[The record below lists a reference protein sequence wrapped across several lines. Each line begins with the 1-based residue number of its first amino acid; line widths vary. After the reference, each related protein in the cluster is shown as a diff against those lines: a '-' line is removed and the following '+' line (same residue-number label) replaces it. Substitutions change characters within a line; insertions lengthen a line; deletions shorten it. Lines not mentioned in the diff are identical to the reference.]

1 MSHLTRVHSD
11 HCLVLLDFEPST
23 NIKLNRPFKFQSF
36 CLNYL
41 SFPSIVRDAWGRTNR
56 LDEAVEKFT
65 RDATEWNRN
74 HFGNIIVKK
83 RRGMA
88 RLDGAQKALAKRP
101 SEFLVELE
109 KDLQRELNEVLN
121 QEQELW
127 ALKSRLNWMVLGD
140 RNTSF
145 FHVSTI
151 VQRRRNRISCLKN
164 SVGEWVQEETQIMS
178 FIREAF
184 VKLYTT
190 SHLEEKLQL
199 SPISPW

>member
-1 MSHLTRVHSD
+1 M
-11 HCLVLLDFEPST
+11 
-23 NIKLNRPFKFQSF
+23 
-36 CLNYL
+36 

-83 RRGMA
+83 RRVMA
-88 RLDGAQKALAKRP
+88 RLDGAQKALAERP
-101 SEFLVELE
+101 TEFLVELE
-109 KDLQRELNEVLN
+109 KDLQKELNEVLN

>member
-1 MSHLTRVHSD
+1 M
-11 HCLVLLDFEPST
+11 
-23 NIKLNRPFKFQSF
+23 
-36 CLNYL
+36 

-65 RDATEWNRN
+65 RDAIEWNRN

-83 RRGMA
+83 RRVMA
-88 RLDGAQKALAKRP
+88 RLDGAQKALAERP

-109 KDLQRELNEVLN
+109 KDLQRELNEVIN

-127 ALKSRLNWMVLGD
+127 TLKSRLNWMVLGD

>member
-1 MSHLTRVHSD
+1 
-11 HCLVLLDFEPST
+11 
-23 NIKLNRPFKFQSF
+23 
-36 CLNYL
+36 
-41 SFPSIVRDAWGRTNR
+41 
-56 LDEAVEKFT
+56 
-65 RDATEWNRN
+65 
-74 HFGNIIVKK
+74 
-83 RRGMA
+83 MA
-88 RLDGAQKALAKRP
+88 RLDGAQKALAERP

-151 VQRRRNRISCLKN
+151 VQRRRNRISFLKN